1 MKHVAAVRLASS
13 GASASAREAHIRHPF
28 LAQQPQSAPEEM
40 LLAVE
45 IPAGSFTKYEI
56 NDEGLVFVDRFQSMP
71 VAYPANYGSMPR
83 TLAGDGDPLDAL
95 VLTREPL
102 HPGVLVRFRP
112 IGVLRMLDDGEH
124 DEKIIG
130 VPTDKVDPTYAGI
143 RDLADL
149 PQIERDRIEAFF
161 RVYKDL
167 PKGRNPVQLN
177 GYGDAKEARALI
189 QASLERFGAQ
199 PGSAPPTTWGDAPPA
214 TRKASRGSPFLLK
227 HCADQAAAAWLMR
240 GPSRSALP
248 TMPTSRSSSSASIAK
263 CGVKRSELAPPWM
276 TFRPCWRSHS
286 SVEPAP

>member
-1 MKHVAAVRLASS
+1 MSKHTTPLLLAMVLAVSAGAAF
-13 GASASAREAHIRHPF
+13 AREAHIRHPF
-28 LAQQPQSAPEEM
+28 LAQQPKAAPEEV

-102 HPGVLVRFRP
+102 HPGVLVKFRP
-112 IGVLRMLDDGEH
+112 IGVLRMLDDGKH

-130 VPTDKVDPTYAGI
+130 VPTDKIDPTYAGI
-143 RDLADL
+143 RDLSDL
-149 PQIERDRIEAFF
+149 PEIERQRIEAFF

-177 GYGDAKEARALI
+177 GYGDAKEAKALI
-189 QASLERFGAQ
+189 QASLDRFTAQ
-199 PGSAPPTTWGDAPPA
+199 P
-214 TRKASRGSPFLLK
+214 
-227 HCADQAAAAWLMR
+227 
-240 GPSRSALP
+240 
-248 TMPTSRSSSSASIAK
+248 
-263 CGVKRSELAPPWM
+263 
-276 TFRPCWRSHS
+276 
-286 SVEPAP
+286 

>member
-1 MKHVAAVRLASS
+1 MSKHTTPLLLALVLAIPAGAAF
-13 GASASAREAHIRHPF
+13 AREAHIRHPF
-28 LAQQPQSAPEEM
+28 LAQQPKAAPEEV

-102 HPGVLVRFRP
+102 HPGVLVKFRP
-112 IGVLRMLDDGEH
+112 IGVLRMLDDGKH

-130 VPTDKVDPTYAGI
+130 VPTDKIDPTYAGI
-143 RDLADL
+143 RDLSDL
-149 PQIERDRIEAFF
+149 PEIERQRIEAFF

-177 GYGDAKEARALI
+177 GYGDAKEAKALI
-189 QASLERFGAQ
+189 QASLDRFTAQ
-199 PGSAPPTTWGDAPPA
+199 P
-214 TRKASRGSPFLLK
+214 
-227 HCADQAAAAWLMR
+227 
-240 GPSRSALP
+240 
-248 TMPTSRSSSSASIAK
+248 
-263 CGVKRSELAPPWM
+263 
-276 TFRPCWRSHS
+276 
-286 SVEPAP
+286 

>member
-1 MKHVAAVRLASS
+1 MKRVVGIALLFVCITAL
-13 GASASAREAHIRHPF
+13 AREPHIRHPF
-28 LAQQPQSAPEEM
+28 LAQQPKAAPEEV

-102 HPGVLVRFRP
+102 HPGVLVKFRP
-112 IGVLRMLDDGEH
+112 IGVLRMLDDGKH

-130 VPTDKVDPTYAGI
+130 VPTDKIDPTYAGI
-143 RDLADL
+143 RDLSDL
-149 PQIERDRIEAFF
+149 PEIERQRIEAFF

-177 GYGDAKEARALI
+177 GYGDAKEAKALI
-189 QASLERFGAQ
+189 GESLKRF
-199 PGSAPPTTWGDAPPA
+199 SA
-214 TRKASRGSPFLLK
+214 
-227 HCADQAAAAWLMR
+227 
-240 GPSRSALP
+240 
-248 TMPTSRSSSSASIAK
+248 MP
-263 CGVKRSELAPPWM
+263 
-276 TFRPCWRSHS
+276 
-286 SVEPAP
+286 

>member
-1 MKHVAAVRLASS
+1 MRFVCLMVLLVFCAGNAL
-13 GASASAREAHIRHPF
+13 AREAHIRHPF
-28 LAQQPQSAPEEM
+28 LAQQPKAVPEEV

-102 HPGVLVRFRP
+102 HPGVLVKFRP
-112 IGVLRMLDDGEH
+112 IGVLRMLDDGKH

-149 PQIERDRIEAFF
+149 PQIERDRMEAFF

-177 GYGDAKEARALI
+177 GYGDAKEAKALI
-189 QASLERFGAQ
+189 RESLERFTAQ
-199 PGSAPPTTWGDAPPA
+199 P
-214 TRKASRGSPFLLK
+214 
-227 HCADQAAAAWLMR
+227 
-240 GPSRSALP
+240 
-248 TMPTSRSSSSASIAK
+248 
-263 CGVKRSELAPPWM
+263 
-276 TFRPCWRSHS
+276 
-286 SVEPAP
+286 